1 MASILRVNTLTDASS
16 NNSTAMSTIN
26 QGTAKAWANL
36 KGTDTFGLRDNFNVS
51 SGTDNGE
58 GDYSFAWTS
67 NMSDADYCILQSYEV
82 SSNNS
87 TRSTHQ
93 VDSYNYA
100 TTGYRILTSNSS
112 NQSANDHNY
121 VWTAIQGDLA

>member
-16 NNSTAMSTIN
+16 NNSIAMSTIN

-36 KGTDTFGLRDNFNVS
+36 KGTDTFGLRDNFNVGS
-51 SGTDNGE
+51 ATDNGT
-58 GDYSFAWTS
+58 GDYSLTWAS
-67 NMSDADYCILQSYEV
+67 SMSDVNYCILQSYEV
-82 SSNNS
+82 SAESN

-93 VDSYNYA
+93 LDSYSYA
-100 TTGYRILTSNSS
+100 TTGYRILTSLST
-112 NQSANDHNY
+112 NQSASDFTY

>member
-16 NNSTAMSTIN
+16 NNSVATSTVFN
-26 QGTAKAWANL
+26 GTAKAWANL
-36 KGTDTFGLRDNFNVS
+36 NGSTFGLRDNFNVGS
-51 SGTDNGE
+51 ATDNGT
-58 GDYSFAWTS
+58 GDYSIAWTS

-82 SSNNS
+82 SPNNS
-87 TRSTHQ
+87 TRSAHQ
-93 VDSYNYA
+93 IDSYNYA

-112 NQSANDHNY
+112 NQSASDHNY